1 MGIKQEMQK
10 ELTEH
15 ILPFWQKLRDEKGG
29 FCGYVSYDLKTDFDA
44 DKGTILHSRILW
56 VFSEAYRALGERHLL
71 ESAEHAY
78 RFLADACVDKENGG
92 VYWSV
97 TADGCPADTTKH
109 TYAQAFAVYGLS
121 AYYAASG
128 DTQALKLAYALFQL
142 IETKCW
148 SGNGYSEAFDRLWN
162 KAENDKLSENGVE
175 AQRTMNTLLHI
186 FEAYAQL
193 YAVDQNSQVAAAM
206 RRILECF
213 VQRIYAPALHR
224 QEVFFDAQWR
234 SLIDLHSYGHDIEAS
249 WLLDWGCNLLE
260 DTDLSARVGKMT
272 ADLAENIL
280 CRGLHENRVFNECE
294 NGVDDKTQV
303 WWVQAEAVIGF
314 TNMWQKTG
322 DSAYLKIVRKIWA
335 HIQQTVVDPRPGSEW
350 FWSLDDKGAPNKKP
364 IVEPWKC
371 PYHNGRM
378 CLEMMRRLPND
389 V

>member
-1 MGIKQEMQK
+1 M
-10 ELTEH
+10 
-15 ILPFWQKLRDEKGG
+15 
-29 FCGYVSYDLKTDFDA
+29 
-44 DKGTILHSRILW
+44 
-56 VFSEAYRALGERHLL
+56 
-71 ESAEHAY
+71 
-78 RFLADACVDKENGG
+78 
-92 VYWSV
+92 
-97 TADGCPADTTKH
+97 
-109 TYAQAFAVYGLS
+109 
-121 AYYAASG
+121 
-128 DTQALKLAYALFQL
+128 
-142 IETKCW
+142 
-148 SGNGYSEAFDRLWN
+148 
-162 KAENDKLSENGVE
+162 
-175 AQRTMNTLLHI
+175 
-186 FEAYAQL
+186 
-193 YAVDQNSQVAAAM
+193 
-206 RRILECF
+206 
-213 VQRIYAPALHR
+213 
-224 QEVFFDAQWR
+224 
-234 SLIDLHSYGHDIEAS
+234 
-249 WLLDWGCNLLE
+249 DWGCNLLE